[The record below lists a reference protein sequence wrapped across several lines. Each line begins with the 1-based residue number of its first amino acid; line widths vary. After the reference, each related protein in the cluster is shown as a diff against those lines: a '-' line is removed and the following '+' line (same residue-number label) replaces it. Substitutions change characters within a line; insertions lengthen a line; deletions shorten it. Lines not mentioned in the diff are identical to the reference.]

1 MSKDIPI
8 WEKAVHPTRA
18 STASPPRRQR
28 WHLLQRASSLSLL
41 WWTVHGQRWTFQTS
55 EKRPLLLS
63 LLWIWWQSGLLQVCI
78 LIVENPV
85 WYNLMQ
91 GCCHFWYCHNV
102 NNEYW
107 CSDLIQSILFNVY
120 ITNWNLPKIHDFD
133 KLALKLDL
141 RKKSTTGCISI
152 KNELCFAKF
161 YSTVHCQ
168 IS

>member
-1 MSKDIPI
+1 
-8 WEKAVHPTRA
+8 
-18 STASPPRRQR
+18 
-28 WHLLQRASSLSLL
+28 
-41 WWTVHGQRWTFQTS
+41 
-55 EKRPLLLS
+55 
-63 LLWIWWQSGLLQVCI
+63 
-78 LIVENPV
+78 
-85 WYNLMQ
+85 MQ

-141 RKKSTTGCISI
+141 RKKSTTGCILI

-161 YSTVHCQ
+161 YSTLSNFLIKYVLWKLIILKHNLPTTHYDAFAACATY
-168 IS
+168 IYTLDIKSKFCTSCWHVFFKNNMCNFSGWN